1 MYVVMEEE
9 NVIIFLNQMMEQLDI
24 INVFVI
30 VLILVL
36 IVSNVL
42 KVIKNLNK
50 NVQQK
55 IA

>member
-1 MYVVMEEE
+1 MEEE
-9 NVIIFLNQMMEQLDI
+9 SVNIFLNQRMERLDI
-24 INVFVI
+24 TNVLVI

-50 NVQQK
+50 NVQQ
-55 IA
+55 ITV